1 MTGSSPHSPRPPR
14 RRRAAKP
21 LMPWALIGILCG
33 LYVLVGLLLS
43 APAPPYWIW
52 SLAALGIPLLAI
64 GLIRSRLVDGRAAR
78 WELLTYLG
86 ALLLVV
92 ALAIATNYTGSDQSF
107 DDIRFSVAL
116 LGLVVLTLL
125 AVMLT
130 AAAVV
135 ISAQTS
141 EKLMQIMDYRQSL
154 TVLIGTCFVGMG
166 LGGIAG
172 FLTTTL

>member
-1 MTGSSPHSPRPPR
+1 
-14 RRRAAKP
+14 
-21 LMPWALIGILCG
+21 MPWALIGILFG

-52 SLAALGIPLLAI
+52 SLASLGIPLLAI
-64 GLIRSRLVDGRAAR
+64 GLVRSRLVDGSAAR
-78 WELLTYLG
+78 WDLSTYVG

-92 ALAIATNYTGSDQSF
+92 ALAIATNYTGSNQNF

-130 AAAVV
+130 AAAVI
-135 ISAQTS
+135 ISAQAS
-141 EKLMQIMDYRQSL
+141 EKLMRIMDYRQSL